1 MKNMT
6 SVCIDGNYL
15 FYKTF
20 SIFSNYGSKQ
30 PGDVLSKEE
39 DRGIFMRKII
49 TDLCY
54 ALNQL
59 HITGQVIFCQ
69 DSRSWRKDLKI
80 ERVDYKG
87 DREKS
92 QEVDWGCF
100 FDLMDE
106 FGKFLEINGYI
117 YSKSKGAEGDD
128 LLWFWNKKLREAGH
142 NVVIFSGDKDSHQL
156 VDYKNGSWTICWNG
170 NSKNNKIFC
179 PPNWKEEYLEKEEEV
194 SIFDVDLSA
203 DEEKDKIKKM
213 SQSATLETSDP
224 ERIIFEKILT
234 GDKGD
239 AVPSVFAYEKT
250 PGKIFKLTPAK
261 ASSIYESFK
270 QSGWGKSE
278 LNKIWKDEE
287 FRDWISG
294 YVLRAMS
301 YTDNSEN
308 RKIVSKNYDDNAK
321 LVWLSDEVIP
331 QDVLNEMEISFSSS
345 SKEVKGVLTDRK
357 TMIGRS
363 KWDSYQAPSAFD
375 PFKNYR

>member
-1 MKNMT
+1 MV

-30 PGDVLSKEE
+30 PGDILGNDQ
-39 DRGIFMRKII
+39 DRAVFMRKII

-59 HITGQVIFCQ
+59 PINGHVIFCK

-87 DREKS
+87 NREKD
-92 QEVDWGCF
+92 EKVDWGCF

-106 FGKFLEINGYI
+106 FGKFLELNGYI
-117 YSKSKGAEGDD
+117 YSFVKGAEGDD
-128 LLWFWNKKLREAGH
+128 LLWFWNKKLREIGH

-156 VDYKNGSWTICWNG
+156 VSEENGIWTICWNG

-179 PPNWKEEYLEKEEEV
+179 SPNWEDDYLNKEDEV
-194 SIFDVDLSA
+194 SVFNLNLSH
-203 DEEKDKIKKM
+203 DEEKEKLKKIVA
-213 SQSATLETSDP
+213 SASLEKINP
-224 ERIIFEKILT
+224 EKIIFEKILT

-239 AVPSVFAYEKT
+239 SVPSVFAYEKT
-250 PGKIFKLTPAK
+250 PGKIFKITPNK
-261 ASSIYESFK
+261 AISIYESFK
-270 QSGWGKSE
+270 QSGWGKSSLE
-278 LNKIWKDEE
+278 GIWKDDE
-287 FRDWISG
+287 FKDWISG

-308 RKIVSKNYDDNAK
+308 RKVVGKNYHENAQ

-331 QDVLNEMEISFSSS
+331 ENVLSGMEFSFSQINL
-345 SKEVKGVLTDRK
+345 EVRGILTDRK
-357 TMIGRS
+357 NMIGRS
-363 KWDSYQAPSAFD
+363 RWDSQTGPSSFD
-375 PFKNYR
+375 PFKNYK